1 MQVMILAAGRSTRL
15 GALGALRP
23 KPLVPVCGYPAIT
36 FGLARCARAGLRDVV
51 INLHHHADQIRA
63 AIGDGSAFGL
73 RVQYSMEE
81 ELLGTG
87 GGITRARPLFTS
99 GPLLV
104 MNGKVVADVS
114 LEAVIAA
121 HRAAPGGTLA
131 TMVVRRQRQVSSP
144 VTLDE
149 VGRVIGLRGRRGQV
163 TAFGAA
169 SDTLFTGIHVLEPA
183 LMDRLGPGES
193 DIISAAYQPAL
204 EDGARING
212 FVYDGYFEEHSTP
225 ERYLAGNL
233 ALLRQPG
240 LVSSPPGPLTGVDP
254 TAQVAATAVLR
265 PPVRIGAGA
274 IIEHGAQLGPEA
286 VVGPGGGVAAGAHLR
301 RTVVWDGARAEG
313 DLVDAVVTPE
323 GAICCPARNE
333 KTQVG

>member
-23 KPLVPVCGYPAIT
+23 KPLVPICGYPAIT

-51 INLHHHADQIRA
+51 VNLHHHADQIRS

-73 RVQYSMEE
+73 RVRYSMEDD
-81 ELLGTG
+81 LLGTG
-87 GGITRARPLFTS
+87 GGVAHARSLFAP
-99 GPLLV
+99 GPLLI

-121 HRAAPGGTLA
+121 HRAAPRGTLA
-131 TMVVRRQRQVSSP
+131 TMVVRRAPQVSSP

-149 VGRVIGLRGRRGQV
+149 VGRVIGLRGKRGQV
-163 TAFGAA
+163 TAYGAA

-183 LMDRLGPGES
+183 LLDRLPAGES

-254 TAQVAATAVLR
+254 GAQVAATAVLR
-265 PPVRIGAGA
+265 PPVRICAGA
-274 IIEHGAQLGPEA
+274 VVEHGAQLGPEV
-286 VVGPGGGVAAGAHLR
+286 VVGPGGRVAPGAHLV
-301 RTVVWDGARAEG
+301 RTVVWEGGRAEG
-313 DLVDAVVTPE
+313 DVTDAVVTPE
-323 GAICCPARNE
+323 GPVSAPPAR
-333 KTQVG
+333 

>member
-1 MQVMILAAGRSTRL
+1 MA
-15 GALGALRP
+15 
-23 KPLVPVCGYPAIT
+23 
-36 FGLARCARAGLRDVV
+36 LARV
-51 INLHHHADQIRA
+51 
-63 AIGDGSAFGL
+63 
-73 RVQYSMEE
+73 
-81 ELLGTG
+81 
-87 GGITRARPLFTS
+87 LFAP
-99 GPLLV
+99 GPLLI

-121 HRAAPGGTLA
+121 HRAAPRGTLA
-131 TMVVRRQRQVSSP
+131 TMVVRRAGAVTSP

-149 VGRVIGLRGRRGQV
+149 VGRVIGLRGKRGQV
-163 TAFGAA
+163 TAYGAA

-183 LMDRLGPGES
+183 LLDRLPAGES
-193 DIISAAYQPAL
+193 DIITAAYQPAL

-254 TAQVAATAVLR
+254 QAQVAATAVLR

-274 IIEHGAQLGPEA
+274 VVEHGAQLGPE
-286 VVGPGGGVAAGAHLR
+286 VVVAPGGRVAPGSHLV
-301 RTVVWDGARAEG
+301 RTVVWQGARAEG
-313 DLVDAVVTPE
+313 DLADAVVTPE
-323 GAICCPARNE
+323 GVVAAPSPPPP
-333 KTQVG
+333 K